1 MLDFKVRF
9 LMIVEDI
16 INFFKPTQQ
25 AYVDSLIGTEPDL
38 ERYTDLEIEQFL
50 SKHRGKKNT

>member
-16 INFFKPTQQ
+16 INFFKPSD
-25 AYVDSLIGTEPDL
+25 AFVDSCVATSMMIDG
-38 ERYTDLEIEQFL
+38 YTDFEIDQFL
-50 SKHRGKKNT
+50 SKQNGEKNT